1 VNVKLAIFNSLLQK
15 YKKKPQ
21 IGYYFSGLIYSLP
34 NHKHCHFSPFIKYFF
49 ILGLPYVLKNTS
61 LRMARLNLLEE
72 TRFEKLP
79 VSVFDNPATA
89 SVNVANRIAAL
100 IKEKQAH
107 NQTAVLGLATG
118 ATPVAVYAELVRL
131 HREEQLSFYN
141 VITFN
146 LDEYYPMKPGTEQ
159 SYVTFMNEHLFN
171 HIDIPKG
178 NINIPDGTLPLEDI
192 PAFCL
197 AYEHEIGKLGGLD
210 IQILGIG
217 RTGHIGFNEPG
228 SAPNSGTRLVTLD
241 DLTRRDAA
249 RDFGGKSFVP
259 AKAITMGIGTIFKAR
274 QIILMAWN
282 KKKASIIKKAVEG
295 EISSDVP
302 ATFLQLSQHV
312 EFILDQDAASML
324 TRFDTPWLVKDC
336 IWDEKLIRKAVIW
349 LANTLQKPI
358 LKLTEEDF
366 NNHGMAQLAIEKGPV
381 YNINIHIFNKLQHT
395 ITGWPGGKP
404 HADDSQRPE
413 RAEPAKKRVIIFS
426 PHPDDD
432 VISMGGTFIR
442 LVDQQH
448 DVHVAYQTSG
458 NTAVWDDDALRFV
471 EFSIDFAQKMSLD
484 SQDLKGIYTNMRSF
498 MESKQPNQVDT
509 AEIQSVKG
517 LIRKGEATAAARYCG
532 LSDDHIHFMALPF
545 YETGK
550 NQKNPVSQLDIDQT
564 ISLLKKIKPEQ
575 IFAAGDFED
584 PHGTHIVCFNIIL
597 SAMIQLRKT
606 ESWAQDC
613 WLWMYRGAWLEFDTH
628 EIEMAVPLSPQE
640 LMKKKYAIFKHQSQ
654 KDRAVFPGDDA
665 REFWERAEDRNR
677 ETAKAYDEL
686 GLAEYEA
693 MEAFVRWKF

>member
-1 VNVKLAIFNSLLQK
+1 
-15 YKKKPQ
+15 
-21 IGYYFSGLIYSLP
+21 
-34 NHKHCHFSPFIKYFF
+34 
-49 ILGLPYVLKNTS
+49 
-61 LRMARLNLLEE
+61 MARLNLLEE

-79 VSVFDNPATA
+79 VSVFDNPASA
-89 SVNVANRIAAL
+89 SINVAQRIANL
-100 IKEKQAH
+100 IRDKQEKKQK
-107 NQTAVLGLATG
+107 AVLGLATG
-118 ATPVAVYAELVRL
+118 VTPVAVYAELVRL
-131 HREEQLSFYN
+131 HKEENLSFSN

-146 LDEYYPMKPGTEQ
+146 LDEYYPMQPNAAQ
-159 SYVTFMNEHLFN
+159 SYVTFMNENLFD
-171 HIDIPKG
+171 HIDIPKE
-178 NINIPDGTLPLEDI
+178 NINIPDGTLELEAI

-197 AYEHEIGKLGGLD
+197 DYERKIGELGGLD

-259 AKAITMGIGTIFKAR
+259 SKAITMGIGTIFKAR
-274 QIILMAWN
+274 EIILMAWN
-282 KKKASIIKKAVEG
+282 QKKASIIKKAVEG
-295 EISSDVP
+295 EISSEVP
-302 ATFLQLSQHV
+302 ATYLQLSDHV
-312 EFILDQDAASML
+312 EFILDKDAASLL

-336 IWDEKLIRKAVIW
+336 VWEDKLIRKAVIW
-349 LANTLQKPI
+349 LANTLKKPI
-358 LKLTEEDF
+358 LKLTEDDF
-366 NNHGMAQLAIEKGPV
+366 NNHGMAQLAIERGPV

-404 HADDSQRPE
+404 NADDSQRPE
-413 RAEPAKKRVIIFS
+413 RATPAKKRVVIFS

-471 EFSIDFAQKMSLD
+471 EFSIDFAEKMGLDQKE
-484 SQDLKGIYTNMRSF
+484 LKGIYDNMRTF
-498 MESKQPNQVDT
+498 IAAKKPNQVDT
-509 AEIQSVKG
+509 PEIQSVKG
-517 LIRKGEATAAARYCG
+517 LIRKGEAIAGARYCG
-532 LSDDHIHFMALPF
+532 LQDDHIHFMALPF
-545 YETGK
+545 YESGK
-550 NQKNPVSQLDIDQT
+550 NKKNPVTNLDVELT
-564 ISLLKKIKPEQ
+564 MELLQKVKPEQ

-584 PHGTHIVCFNIIL
+584 PHGTHLVCFNIIIE
-597 SAMIQLRKT
+597 AMNRLRKT
-606 ESWAQDC
+606 EEWAKDC
-613 WLWMYRGAWLEFDTH
+613 WLWMYRGAWQEFDTH

-640 LMKKKYAIFKHQSQ
+640 LLKKKYAIFKHQSQ
-654 KDRAVFPGDDA
+654 KDRAVFPGDDS

-677 ETAKAYDEL
+677 DTARAYDDL